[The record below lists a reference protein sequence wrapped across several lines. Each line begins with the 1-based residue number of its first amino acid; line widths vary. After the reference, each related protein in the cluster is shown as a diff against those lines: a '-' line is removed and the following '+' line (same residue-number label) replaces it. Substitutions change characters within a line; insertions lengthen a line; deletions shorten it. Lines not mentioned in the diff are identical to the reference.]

1 MLKVRCLY
9 RVSSK
14 QQLHGDDI
22 PLQRNECKAFINKQP
37 DWVFD
42 KEYIEKG
49 ISGFKKSISDRDI
62 LVEIAED
69 ASKKEFDIL
78 LVYMSDR
85 LGRREGETPLYVSN
99 LSNMGIE
106 VWSVKEG
113 KIKTEEH
120 IDKLLNYIRFWQ
132 AEGESRKT
140 GMRVKDAQV
149 DKIKR
154 GEFVGGYAPFGYDLV
169 PTGEVNE
176 KGRIIR
182 KLVINEEKAEIVR
195 KIYDYAANYGYGAF
209 KITKVLNE
217 QKIPA
222 IKSGEWKRCTITD
235 ILKNPIYMGYLAY
248 GRRTYHGNHDRLQ
261 RLNPEDWIYAEKQNP
276 DFVIV
281 SPEVWRKVQEMREGR
296 KANIKQARDKGYGP
310 YPVSTSGMLL
320 LMGLMYCG
328 YCGKRLTN
336 GSKYD
341 YWTTKDGEKKQKIVG
356 RYKCNNKA
364 NASLKCEGRACY
376 RQEEIEPI
384 VLSAVKIYLES
395 LGQLD
400 VYSDIL
406 EMQEKQRKDIKNQI
420 ASQQKKIKTL
430 QKDIETMED
439 KIPLAIRGEFAIDI
453 ERLSDLIKGKEQE
466 LQERKNELEEM
477 QIEYERTNVGKE
489 DLKQYSELV
498 TNWSEMFDN
507 APIPVKKVL
516 LSKIIERIDVYK
528 DDIKIKFRV
537 GLDDILPVKTTD
549 SDSQKSIDFKGN
561 SSVKTIGSDK
571 IQCIHGLT

>member
-22 PLQRNECKAFINKQP
+22 PLQRNECMAFIDKQP

-49 ISGFKKSISDRDI
+49 ISGFKKSINARDI
-62 LVEIAED
+62 LVEIADD

-85 LGRREGETPLYVSN
+85 IGRREGETPLYVSN

-140 GMRVKDAQV
+140 GMRVKDAQI

-154 GEFVGGYAPFGYDLV
+154 GEFVGGYTPFGYDLV

-195 KIYDYAANYGYGAF
+195 MIYNYAANYGYGAF
-209 KITKVLNE
+209 KITKILNE

-222 IKSGEWKRCTITD
+222 IKSGAWKCGTVGD

-248 GRRTYHGNHDRLQ
+248 GRRAYYGNHDYLK
-261 RLNPEDWIYAEKQNP
+261 RLNPEDWIYADKQNP

-281 SPEVWRKVQEMREGR
+281 SPEIWRKVQEMREGR
-296 KANIKQARDKGYGP
+296 KANMRQARDNGYGP

-320 LMGLMYCG
+320 LMGLVYCG
-328 YCGKRLTN
+328 HCGKRLTN
-336 GSKYD
+336 GSRYD
-341 YWTTKDGEKKQKIVG
+341 YWTTKDGETKQKIIG
-356 RYKCNNKA
+356 RYRCNNKA
-364 NASLKCEGRACY
+364 NASLQCDGRAIY

-384 VLSAVKIYLES
+384 VLSAVKIYLNS

-400 VYSDIL
+400 VYADIL

-420 ASQQKKIKTL
+420 TSKQKKIKTL
-430 QKDIETMED
+430 QKDIETMEE
-439 KIPLAIRGEFAIDI
+439 KIPLAIRGEFAISI
-453 ERLSDLIKGKEQE
+453 EKLSELIKSKEQE
-466 LQERKNELEEM
+466 LQERQSELKEVQM
-477 QIEYERTNVGKE
+477 EYERTKVSKE
-489 DLKQYSELV
+489 DLEQYSDLV
-498 TNWSEMFDN
+498 MNWSEVFDN
-507 APIPVKKVL
+507 APTPVKKVL
-516 LSKIIERIDVYK
+516 LSKIIERIDVYR

-537 GLDDILPVKTTD
+537 GLDDILPVKTTG
-549 SDSQKSIDFKGN
+549 SDSQKPIDFKGS
-561 SSVKTIGSDK
+561 SSVKSIGSDK
-571 IQCIHGLT
+571 IQCIHGLM